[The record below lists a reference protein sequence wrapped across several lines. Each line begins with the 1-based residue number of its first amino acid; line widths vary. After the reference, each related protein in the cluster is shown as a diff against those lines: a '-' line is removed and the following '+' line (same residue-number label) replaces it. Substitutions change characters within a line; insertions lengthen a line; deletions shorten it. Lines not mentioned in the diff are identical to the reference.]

1 MENNQIQNNVNDNS
15 VQLVQPVSP
24 VTQNQTVTPAQ
35 QPAPQ
40 PVQPVEQKTV
50 QPVPNNTKNEK
61 QVFDTKYKNPDAFNN
76 KEKVLFEI
84 EPEKESNPL
93 GTLIIFAV
101 LIVGLLFLPLAD
113 KLINR
118 NKTNIYTPIHN
129 QAGEIINNNGLD
141 NMFYFDTEQVS
152 AGIGGL
158 ELKNFVTEET
168 TTGYKINFTVINSNE
183 EAFLFNKKY
192 YMDFYEGETLLYHAL
207 IHSYK
212 PIAAKAA
219 TEMSLEISEKAYVRA
234 DSIKLVETKPE
245 LYPAYE
251 FDTKEGEFET
261 LTCIYGK
268 SVTTYYFKDNMLKKI
283 RETYNNKEYTSE
295 GYQKDK
301 SQKQSEIKRYQGVA
315 GMNANFVE
323 TDTEFTAQLDF
334 SLADVQASTLSTLQ
348 VYRFFK
354 YHEQARVVAY
364 EMPAMGYTCS

>member
-1 MENNQIQNNVNDNS
+1 MDNNQIQNNVNDNS
-15 VQLVQPVSP
+15 VQPVSP
-24 VTQNQTVTPAQ
+24 VTETQTVTP
-35 QPAPQ
+35 Q
-40 PVQPVEQKTV
+40 PVQNTETQTPVV
-50 QPVPNNTKNEK
+50 QQVPNNTKNDK
-61 QVFDTKYKNPDAFNN
+61 QVFDSNYKNPDAFNN

-84 EPEKESNPL
+84 EPEKESNPV
-93 GTLIIFAV
+93 GTLIIFAI

-141 NMFYFDTEQVS
+141 NMFYFDTQQVS

-168 TTGYKINFTVINSNE
+168 TTGYKINFTIINSNE
-183 EAFLFNKKY
+183 SAFLFNKKY

-245 LYPAYE
+245 LYPTYK
-251 FDTKEGEFET
+251 FDSKEGEYDT
-261 LTCIYGK
+261 LTCTYGK
-268 SVTTYYFKDNMLKKI
+268 SVTVYYFKDNMLKKI
-283 RETYNNKEYTSE
+283 RETYNNKEYTKEDYS
-295 GYQKDK
+295 KDK
-301 SQKQSEIKRYQGVA
+301 SQKSSEIKRYQGVA

-323 TDTEFTAQLDF
+323 TETEFTAQLDF
-334 SLADVQASTLSTLQ
+334 ELSEVQASTLSTLQ

-354 YHEQARVVAY
+354 YHEQAKVIAY